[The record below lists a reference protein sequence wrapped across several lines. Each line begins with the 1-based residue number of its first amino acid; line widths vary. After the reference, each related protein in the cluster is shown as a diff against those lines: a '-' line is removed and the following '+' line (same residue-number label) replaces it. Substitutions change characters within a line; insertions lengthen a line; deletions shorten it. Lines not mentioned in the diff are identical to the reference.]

1 MKNSRPIQTDSQNL
15 GDIGETTVQLIL
27 KKFKWTA
34 DIIKSDFGEDIDCNV
49 FIDNSRT
56 NYHLRCQVKS
66 TTKDSEYVKLL
77 QNGNYS
83 VSIGS
88 STLKAWLTSYF
99 PVFLIIYEED
109 SDLCFWCNPIEQVL
123 KNPSKLE
130 KENPSIQVPN
140 KNIFNSSSKETILE
154 EVKKFYRKIQRLEES
169 IIECKVIPILMPNY
183 RIIPFH
189 HYSNF
194 IYNDLELSPEIS
206 GDYVELLPSWMSVL
220 KRIDPTSVL
229 TSIKL
234 KSKNTEIDDF
244 LENLKVKI
252 NSFDY
257 TLKKNE
263 WISFI
268 ISPIKIQSNNS
279 SWSNEIT
286 YWNSYSKLN
295 NRLIDDFEYCF
306 EIPDDFLSQV
316 TRRAS
321 SWEYLHHAN
330 KIKDI
335 ALQLFGSFETTP
347 TIKKI
352 DQIHDNNIKGQLV
365 LWNCEKKEIPQLQ
378 EMLAKYELSIEIIE
392 DDKAKVLLAIT
403 TPMFNPFLGLYSVP
417 MDWDSFENG
426 NVRNKLIQNKLFD
439 LVPGSEFTGETPDF
453 LADILNK
460 YSNKKHEK
468 VLITESD
475 YIAGF
480 PLMLEE
486 RQIIVSR
493 YQMIADEKIQEIKDK
508 LDKTKKLNL
517 KNYHIEFG
525 LKDDSMW
532 GTPIYELSI
541 FWTPE
546 ILKSS
551 KESYIDNE
559 EDILKIFNHILPT
572 NELESMQLKNT
583 YDILHIAG
591 LIGFENNEG

>member
-169 IIECKVIPILMPNY
+169 IIECKVVPILMPNY

-460 YSNKKHEK
+460 YSNKKYEN

-572 NELESMQLKNT
+572 NELESMELKNT

>member
-169 IIECKVIPILMPNY
+169 IIECKVVPILMPNY

-460 YSNKKHEK
+460 YSNKKYEN

>member
-1 MKNSRPIQTDSQNL
+1 
-15 GDIGETTVQLIL
+15 
-27 KKFKWTA
+27 
-34 DIIKSDFGEDIDCNV
+34 
-49 FIDNSRT
+49 
-56 NYHLRCQVKS
+56 
-66 TTKDSEYVKLL
+66 
-77 QNGNYS
+77 
-83 VSIGS
+83 
-88 STLKAWLTSYF
+88 
-99 PVFLIIYEED
+99 
-109 SDLCFWCNPIEQVL
+109 
-123 KNPSKLE
+123 
-130 KENPSIQVPN
+130 
-140 KNIFNSSSKETILE
+140 
-154 EVKKFYRKIQRLEES
+154 
-169 IIECKVIPILMPNY
+169 
-183 RIIPFH
+183 
-189 HYSNF
+189 
-194 IYNDLELSPEIS
+194 
-206 GDYVELLPSWMSVL
+206 VELLPSWMSVL

-460 YSNKKHEK
+460 YSNKKYEN

>member
-66 TTKDSEYVKLL
+66 TTKDSEYIKLL
-77 QNGNYS
+77 KNGNYS
-83 VSIGS
+83 VSISS

-130 KENPSIQVPN
+130 KESPSIQVPN

-169 IIECKVIPILMPNY
+169 IIECKVVPILMPNY

-194 IYNDLELSPEIS
+194 IYNDLALSPEIS

-244 LENLKVKI
+244 LENLKAKI

-286 YWNSYSKLN
+286 YWNSYSKLD

-306 EIPDDFLSQV
+306 EIPDNFLSQV
-316 TRRAS
+316 TRRSS
-321 SWEYLHHAN
+321 SWEYMHHAN
-330 KIKDI
+330 KFKDI

-352 DQIHDNNIKGQLV
+352 DQIHDNNIKGQLI

-392 DDKAKVLLAIT
+392 DDKTKVLLAIT
-403 TPMFNPFLGLYSVP
+403 TLMFNPFLGLYSVP

-439 LVPGSEFTGETPDF
+439 LIPGSEFKGETPDF

-460 YSNKKHEK
+460 YSNKKYEN

-493 YQMIADEKIQEIKDK
+493 YQMIADEKIQEIQDK

-525 LKDDSMW
+525 LKDDSIW
-532 GTPIYELSI
+532 ETPIYELSI
-541 FWTPE
+541 FWTPK

>member
-169 IIECKVIPILMPNY
+169 IIECKVVPILMPNY

-316 TRRAS
+316 TSRAS

-460 YSNKKHEK
+460 YSNKKYEN

-551 KESYIDNE
+551 IESYIDNE